1 MAFFCDLDLEKRKGG
16 RIYTEWRVFL
26 TIPTSAIGP
35 QLQTQVCL
43 MVAIPISC
51 NLLLYPS
58 TLNELSATYLQTL
71 GEAHTLVSILGSQKP
86 QDCWA
91 INTTVIPDSRKLGLG
106 PSTFVLGEKSHFLG
120 FHTGLREGLWTS
132 STLGSSGSAVSP
144 VSFTF
149 ASTGHV

>member
-1 MAFFCDLDLEKRKGG
+1 MEGLLNNPSLSNRPIATDSSLL
-16 RIYTEWRVFL
+16 I
-26 TIPTSAIGP
+26 
-35 QLQTQVCL
+35 
-43 MVAIPISC
+43 VAIPISC

-106 PSTFVLGEKSHFLG
+106 PSTFVLGEKSHFLS
-120 FHTGLREGLWTS
+120 FHTGLREDLWTS
-132 STLGSSGSAVSP
+132 SALGSSGSAVSP

-149 ASTGHV
+149 PSTGCALRKSKML